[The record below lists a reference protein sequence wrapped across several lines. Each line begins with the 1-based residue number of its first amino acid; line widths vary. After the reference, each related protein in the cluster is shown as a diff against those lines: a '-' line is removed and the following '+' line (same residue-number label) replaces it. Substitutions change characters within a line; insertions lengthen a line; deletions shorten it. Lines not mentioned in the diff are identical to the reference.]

1 MRVFTRS
8 TREMVIYPLLEYA
21 LTVRFDYLNK

>member
-8 TREMVIYPLLEYA
+8 TREMVIYTLLEYT
-21 LTVRFDYLNK
+21 LEMRFDYLNK